1 MATEDEALA
10 AFGLVREGPEP
21 DDATFRVWP
30 ENWQALVIF
39 SALATQWAVGM
50 GGPTGLRYESIPVVL
65 RMRQVPRADWP
76 RLFEQVRVM
85 ESESLKYFAER
96 RSG

>member
-21 DDATFRVWP
+21 EDATFCVWP
-30 ENWQALVIF
+30 ENWQAFVLF
-39 SALATQWAVGM
+39 SGLATQWSVGM
-50 GGPTGLRYESIPVVL
+50 GGPTGLRYESIPVVM
-65 RMRQVPRADWP
+65 RMRKIPRDDWP
-76 RLFEQVRVM
+76 TLFEQVRVM
-85 ESESLKYFAER
+85 ESEALKYFAEK